1 MQIID
6 EVYHQRG
13 MVKKERKK
21 KSEKQQANTS
31 VANLFIDV
39 KIK

>member
-21 KSEKQQANTS
+21 KAKNNNKQVLRSQIC
-31 VANLFIDV
+31 LDV